1 MLENPFLIYG
11 ILKNRRRFEALRT
24 FTLESGQQ
32 EIERQTQIRKANS
45 ATGDGISNLSSQ
57 SMDEP
62 RKTSGARSP
71 LTHIPEESSPF
82 AIGGDDSDEEDD
94 EEDNDV
100 QNTPSQSS
108 PSQRTSRAPS
118 VSSSTD
124 GSVPLQMRGMSEKAR
139 GKMPAGQMNFSRQ
152 NSLTSLS
159 SYSATIQSASA
170 HFTPTAT
177 WVSWTYYSCR
187 LWYETN
193 LSCID

>member
-1 MLENPFLIYG
+1 MSENPFLIYG
-11 ILKNRRRFEALRT
+11 ILKNRKRFEALRT

-32 EIERQTQIRKANS
+32 EIERQNQVRKANS
-45 ATGDGISNLSSQ
+45 AAADSASNLTSQ
-57 SMDEP
+57 SIDDP
-62 RKTSGARSP
+62 RKTGGARSP

-82 AIGGDDSDEEDD
+82 AIGGDDSDEEDEED
-94 EEDNDV
+94 EEEITH
-100 QNTPSQSS
+100 TPSQSS

-124 GSVPLQMRGMSEKAR
+124 GSVPLQLRGMSEKAR

-159 SYSATIQSASA
+159 SYSATIHSGSA

-177 WVSWTYYSCR
+177 WVSWTFPSR
-187 LWYETN
+187 
-193 LSCID
+193 

>member
-1 MLENPFLIYG
+1 MVLENPFLIYG

-32 EIERQTQIRKANS
+32 EIERQTQLRKANS
-45 ATGDGISNLSSQ
+45 AAGDGGSNLTSQ
-57 SMDEP
+57 SMDDP
-62 RKTSGARSP
+62 RKIGGARSP

-94 EEDNDV
+94 EEDEV
-100 QNTPSQSS
+100 QNMPSQSS

-124 GSVPLQMRGMSEKAR
+124 GTVPLQLRGMSEKAR

-177 WVSWTYYSCR
+177 WVS
-187 LWYETN
+187 
-193 LSCID
+193 